1 MKIAW
6 QSLELEALDSLRA
19 LVRLDTSNPPGNE
32 RIATDY
38 LAARLALCHV
48 KPVVVESAPTRAN
61 LVARLKGRDGALKPL
76 MLSSHTDV
84 VPVERDRWR
93 MPPFSAE
100 IAEGCVWGRGAL
112 DMKAKGAM
120 DLAVFGAL
128 ARAGATPDRDV
139 ILAAVADE
147 EAGSELGAKFLVERH
162 PDLVRAGFV
171 LNEVGGFTMFFGE
184 RRFYPIQVAEKGF
197 VTVRM
202 TTRGQPGHSS
212 VPRADSAIAQMAE
225 LINKLT
231 RTPMRRRMTPLM
243 RQLFERLGVS
253 PEIEAPVFRAMLA
266 NTVVPTILQAG
277 YKDNVMPGDASVVLD
292 GRTLPGEDKDSFIAE
307 LRAIVGPEPE
317 LEVLKTGPPIEA
329 STRSRLFD
337 LIAERTEAAD
347 PGAQVLPW
355 MIPGATDSKFYAQLG
370 ATCYGFAPIKL
381 ERDTMFGS
389 LYHGNDERVPVNGF
403 YWGLRL
409 YTDVV
414 LTFLGLR
421 FEDVF
426 E

>member
-1 MKIAW
+1 MKLAW
-6 QSLELEALDSLRA
+6 QCVELEALDSLRA
-19 LVRLDTSNPPGNE
+19 LIRLDTSNPPGNE
-32 RIATDY
+32 RFATDY
-38 LAARLALCHV
+38 ISAVLARCQVEA
-48 KPVVVESAPTRAN
+48 VVVESAPNRAN
-61 LVARLKGRDGALKPL
+61 LVARLRGRDGALKPL
-76 MLSSHTDV
+76 MLSAHTDV
-84 VPVERDRWR
+84 VPVERDRWSL
-93 MPPFSAE
+93 PPFSAE

-120 DLAVFGAL
+120 DLAILGAL
-128 ARAGATPDRDV
+128 GRTGSMPERDL

-147 EAGSELGAKFLVERH
+147 EAGSELGAKFMVERH
-162 PDLVRAGFV
+162 PDLVRAGYV
-171 LNEVGGFTMFFGE
+171 LNEVGGFTMFFGD

-225 LINKLT
+225 LISKLT
-231 RTPMRRRMTPLM
+231 HAPMRRRMTPLM
-243 RQLFERLGVS
+243 RQMFDRLGLS
-253 PEIEAPVFRAMLA
+253 LDAEIPLFRAMLS

-277 YKDNVMPGDASVVLD
+277 YKDNVMPGEASVVLD
-292 GRTLPGEDKDSFIAE
+292 GRTLPGEDVESFMAE
-307 LRAIVGPEPE
+307 LRSIVGPKPE
-317 LEVLKTGPPIEA
+317 LEVLRSGPPVEA
-329 STRSRLFD
+329 STRTPLFE

-347 PGAQVLPW
+347 PGAEIVSW

-370 ATCYGFAPIKL
+370 AACYGFAPVKL

-389 LYHGNDERVPVNGF
+389 LYHGNDERLPVDGF
-403 YWGLRL
+403 FWGLRL
-409 YTDVV
+409 YADVV
-414 LTFLGLR
+414 LRFLGLR